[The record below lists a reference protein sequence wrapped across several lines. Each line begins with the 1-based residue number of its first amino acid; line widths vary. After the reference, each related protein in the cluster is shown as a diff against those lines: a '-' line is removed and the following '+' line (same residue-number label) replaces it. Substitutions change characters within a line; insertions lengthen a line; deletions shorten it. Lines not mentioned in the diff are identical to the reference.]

1 MTRSIR
7 ALTRYRFI
15 CFAVI
20 GVLVALGLGSKA
32 YEGWG
37 QRWINDFSG
46 DILFG
51 IFWIWVMGVWE
62 LHWRA
67 KRIAIATFLV
77 ISLVEFTQ
85 LIPFPATWQS
95 QFWWRLLLGTT
106 FSWPDF
112 ICYAIGCIIGGLSL
126 SWIRSITGVSQCQP
140 PSHPN

>member
-1 MTRSIR
+1 MTHSIS

-37 QRWINDFSG
+37 QSWINDFSG

-62 LHWRA
+62 LRWRA
-67 KRIAIATFLV
+67 KRIAIATFLM
-77 ISLVEFTQ
+77 ISLIECTQ
-85 LIPFPATWQS
+85 LMGSSCSWKPRFSKAGRKTS
-95 QFWWRLLLGTT
+95 VRL
-106 FSWPDF
+106 
-112 ICYAIGCIIGGLSL
+112 
-126 SWIRSITGVSQCQP
+126 
-140 PSHPN
+140 